1 MIGIPVMFKALQPLP
16 NTTPSSSVLYE
27 IYVEPNPESLRSS
40 RYHGPPFST
49 TFHEAVLQENWFYH
63 A

>member
-1 MIGIPVMFKALQPLP
+1 MFKALQPLP

-49 TFHEAVLQENWFYH
+49 TFYEAALQEN
-63 A
+63 